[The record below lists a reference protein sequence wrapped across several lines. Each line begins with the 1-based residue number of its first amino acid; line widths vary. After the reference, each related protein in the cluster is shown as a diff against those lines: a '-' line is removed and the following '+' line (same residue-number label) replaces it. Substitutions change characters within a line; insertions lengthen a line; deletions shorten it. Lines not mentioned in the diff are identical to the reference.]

1 MPIGDTIRYLRESH
15 GLSQVELGEIAGVSD
30 KAVSTWENNLKFPRM
45 GPIERM
51 ANYFGISKSD
61 IIEGTILQ
69 RTRSHEPQIR
79 IPVVGHVVAGIPTEA
94 VEDIVDWEE
103 IPNAMAQ
110 RGDYIGLKVKGASME
125 PRFVEGDTV
134 IVRRQPDVDSG
145 EIAIVFVNGDESTMK
160 KVLKQNTGITL
171 VALNPAVYEPHFY
184 TNEQIVE
191 LPVTIYGKVVELRGK
206 L

>member
-1 MPIGDTIRYLRESH
+1 MNKFSDMLR
-15 GLSQVELGEIAGVSD
+15 LLRRQRNITQD
-30 KAVSTWENNLKFPRM
+30 KLAEDLDL
-45 GPIERM
+45 
-51 ANYFGISKSD
+51 SKSA
-61 IIEGTILQ
+61 ISMYENGQ
-69 RTRSHEPQIR
+69 RLPSFEVLEAFADYFNVSLSVLTGKPESSAIR

-94 VEDIVDWEE
+94 VEDIVDLEE

-110 RGDYIGLKVKGASME
+110 RGDYIGLKVKGSSME

-134 IVRRQPDVDSG
+134 IVRRQPDVESG
-145 EIAIVFVNGDESTMK
+145 EIAIVFVNGDEATMK
-160 KVLKQNTGITL
+160 KVLKQTTGITL

>member
-69 RTRSHEPQIR
+69 RNRSHEPQIL

-110 RGDYIGLKVKGASME
+110 RGDYIGLKVKGSSME
-125 PRFVEGDTV
+125 PRFVEGDTI
-134 IVRRQPDVDSG
+134 IVRRQPDVESG
-145 EIAIVFVNGDESTMK
+145 EIAVVFVNGDEATMK
-160 KVLKQNTGITL
+160 KVLKQTTGITL

-184 TNEQIVE
+184 TNDQIVE